1 MFRKSYKR
9 SWKIAKELLRLYAER
24 EQALKNFF
32 LCQIHLFNKIWK
44 TFPTEETPGQMSAIA
59 DVKRDMESDKPMDR
73 LVCGDVG
80 FGKTEVAIRAT
91 FRCVQSGKQVALHF
105 SRYYFGTTALRI
117 ILEANGT
124 IWHSSC
130 RTLTFSNAS
139 RTKKILQ
146 ELQSGKIDIISW
158 NPSAFATRRFISR
171 FRILIID
178 EEQRF
183 GVKQKKN
190 LRTPKKCGYSHPYY
204 PNSTHTESCAE

>member
-1 MFRKSYKR
+1 M
-9 SWKIAKELLRLYAER
+9 
-24 EQALKNFF
+24 KN
-32 LCQIHLFNKIWK
+32 I
-44 TFPTEETPGQMSAIA
+44 PYEETPGQMSAIA

-73 LVCGDVG
+73 LCVEMLALEKPKLLLAQRSGVCTKR
-80 FGKTEVAIRAT
+80 KTSRT
-91 FRCVQSGKQVALHF
+91 HF

-146 ELQSGKIDIISW
+146 ELQSGKIDIIIGTHRLLQPDVS
-158 NPSAFATRRFISR
+158 
-171 FRILIID
+171 FRDLGILIID

-183 GVKQKKN
+183 GVKQKKI
-190 LRTPKKCGYSHPYY
+190 
-204 PNSTHTESCAE
+204 